1 MKKSLLIAVAALFVA
16 VGANA
21 QYARIAQTSKMLP
34 LSGNATK
41 EMKFSVKQDV
51 SIVNR
56 NISLSHRA
64 AGVDGTYI
72 MESDD
77 SDGFTFLSNRLFT
90 IESSTGTITLDQY
103 EGSPS
108 FDYNVV
114 VKDFAYSGG
123 VAYGFYNEEGG
134 FIEIPSQ
141 TVFTHATYGP
151 FVLSGAYEPG
161 DGYIHF
167 GKEIILIPNEDGGF
181 DIYPDVEEGGDET
194 TATTG
199 WAIFVPEYG
208 DGGVLAAVGHDVS
221 FFAPNA
227 VMSSDVSGYMRTDGQ
242 TSGWQDERAEYP
254 VFVEDFGSEYVVHNF
269 AGMAAI
275 SVAINGDG
283 TCQIPLPQYVDDY
296 SYEDD
301 GFVYGCM
308 RLVGIDLDG
317 ESIVRN
323 YDKTSLPGF
332 VKNVEGGQLVDFFEL
347 TDEGKVLQDET
358 HSPYLQI
365 ATGADANKAA
375 YVLGSMFAIRL
386 AIPTSDPSG
395 ISEVSTA
402 NKTATAKT
410 YNMLGQQ
417 VNAGAKG
424 LLIRDG
430 RKFIAK

>member
-1 MKKSLLIAVAALFVA
+1 MKKGLLIAIAALFVA

-21 QYARIAQTSKMLP
+21 QYVRVAQTSKMLP

-41 EMKFSVKQDV
+41 EMNYSVKQDV
-51 SIVNR
+51 TIANSKF
-56 NISLSHRA
+56 SLSRRA
-64 AGVDGTYI
+64 ASVDGTYI

-77 SDGFTFLSNRLFT
+77 STDEFTFLSNKQFT

-114 VKDFAYSGG
+114 LNDFAYSGG
-123 VAYGFYNEEGG
+123 VAYGFYNEEVG

-141 TVFTHATYGP
+141 TIFKHATYGP

-167 GKEIILIPNEDGGF
+167 GKEIILLPNEDGGF
-181 DIYPDVEEGGDET
+181 DLYPDVEEGGDEA

-199 WAIFVPEYG
+199 WAIYFPEYG
-208 DGGVLAAVGHDVS
+208 SGTLASVGHDVA
-221 FFAPNA
+221 FYAPNA
-227 VMSSDVSGYMRTDGQ
+227 IMSSDVSGNLRTDGK
-242 TSGWQDERAEYP
+242 TSGWQDDRAEYP
-254 VFVEDFGSEYVVHNF
+254 VYVEDFESEYVVHNF

-275 SVAINGDG
+275 SITINKDG

-296 SYEDD
+296 SYEDG

-308 RLVGIDLDG
+308 RLVGLDLDG
-317 ESIVRN
+317 EYIVRN

-332 VKNVEGGQLVDFFEL
+332 VKEEEGGKLLDFFEL
-347 TDEGKVLQDET
+347 TTEGKVLQDET
-358 HSPYLQI
+358 HSPYLSI
-365 ATGADANKAA
+365 ATGADASGSA
-375 YVLGSMFAIRL
+375 YSMGAMFAIRI
-386 AIPTSDPSG
+386 AIPTVDPTG
-395 ISEVSTA
+395 ISEVDNA
-402 NKTATAKT
+402 NKAATAKT
-410 YNMLGQQ
+410 YNMLCQQ

-424 LLIRDG
+424 LLIRNG
-430 RKFIAK
+430 KKFIGK